1 MNAVAFADDSSHI
14 LFSGGDDGL
23 CKVRNEPKIS
33 VSNSFTVEAT
43 FDIEI

>member
-23 CKVRNEPKIS
+23 CRVRTEWDQKS
-33 VSNSFTVEAT
+33 VSMGNSVKPYSV
-43 FDIEI
+43 